1 MFFTVFFNFGEFAEN
16 FVGEKP
22 QTRQM
27 ASMRPTSLNNGK
39 DLEPITFWGS
49 LFQVFIIFEG
59 KIVRPW

>member
-27 ASMRPTSLNNGK
+27 ASMRPTNSL
-39 DLEPITFWGS
+39 
-49 LFQVFIIFEG
+49 
-59 KIVRPW
+59 